1 MTAFSILDLA
11 PVVEGSDVADAL
23 RSSLRIAQL
32 ADQRGYTRY
41 WFAEHHNF
49 PGVGSAATSVV
60 IGYIAQGTERI
71 RVGSGGIMLPNHAP
85 LLIAEQF
92 GTLEALYPG
101 RIDLG
106 LGRAPGT
113 DQMTLRALRRNPSA
127 AGAFPDDVTELLQF
141 LGTPRPGQRI
151 IATPGAD
158 SHVPVWIL
166 GSSTF
171 GARLAAQMGLPYAF
185 ASHFAPKQLMSALA
199 VYHQHFRPSPYLEQP
214 YAIAAANAVVAD
226 TREEAEYLATSAKQV
241 YAALALNKRGKIPAP
256 VKDLPG
262 TIGVTGQ
269 AVARGALQRSFL
281 GTVDEVREQVK
292 DFVAETQVQ
301 EVMICDYIHDQ
312 EKRLRSYDLF
322 YDAVEGL

>member
-23 RSSLRIAQL
+23 RSSLRVAQL
-32 ADQRGYTRY
+32 ADQRGYKRY

-60 IGYIAQGTERI
+60 IGYIAGGTERI

-92 GTLEALYPG
+92 GTLEALYPN

-113 DQMTLRALRRNPSA
+113 DQVTLRALRRHPSA
-127 AGAFPDDVTELLQF
+127 AGSFPDDVAELQQYLSAPQ
-141 LGTPRPGQRI
+141 LGQRI
-151 IATPGAD
+151 VATPGAN
-158 SHVPVWIL
+158 SHVPIWIL

-185 ASHFAPKQLMSALA
+185 ASHFAPKQLMDALA
-199 VYHQHFRPSPYLEQP
+199 VYHQHFRPSGQLDKP

-226 TREEAEYLATSAKQV
+226 TREEAQYLASSAKQV
-241 YAALALNKRGKIPAP
+241 YAALALNKRGKIPRP
-256 VKDLPG
+256 VEDLAG

-269 AVARGALQRSFL
+269 AVARGSLQRSFL

-292 DFVAETQVQ
+292 AFVAETQVQ

-312 EKRLRSYDLF
+312 DKRLRSYDLF